1 MTLDEIEAGPANI
14 GHNSGGNAEAI
25 DLIERTLRRSDE
37 IEKGA
42 ADYLAAENGDLMRRL
57 RDIEA
62 AIARG
67 LPARIDSQA
76 EAEKLSDLRFAVK
89 KWITA
94 AKQARTSAKRP
105 WDSIAKS
112 FFAFFTRPIDD
123 LETVD
128 AEKIGPVLTDW
139 QDREAAR
146 KRRDEEERARI
157 LREEADRKMRE
168 AAEAETRRLEAER
181 REREAKEAAE
191 RAERER
197 LAAIE
202 AAAKAKRER
211 EEEER
216 RATEAKLRAKAE
228 EIARREREAKEAA
241 ERKEREKRAA
251 AEAEARAAA
260 KAERDRI
267 EHEEAVARTL
277 AREAEE
283 RAAEA
288 RRAELRRQE
297 AEHKEA
303 AAKAR
308 RDREEAERAAIAARK
323 EIRAETRNES
333 EAVEAAERADK
344 NADKSEE
351 RAHAKPADLSRVRGE
366 HGSVSSLRR
375 FYAFRNLDRAEL
387 DLESLRQHLPIGGLE
402 TAVRSFIDAGG
413 TSLRGVEIFEDQSTV
428 TR

>member
-57 RDIEA
+57 RAIEA
-62 AIARG
+62 AIALG

-89 KWITA
+89 KWIAA
-94 AKQARTSAKRP
+94 AKQARTAAKRP
-105 WDSIAKS
+105 WDAIAKS
-112 FFAFFTRPIDD
+112 FYAFFTRPIDD

-168 AAEAETRRLEAER
+168 AAEAETRRLEAEK
-181 REREAKEAAE
+181 REREAREAAE
-191 RAERER
+191 RAERDR

-211 EEEER
+211 EEQDR
-216 RATEAKLRAKAE
+216 L
-228 EIARREREAKEAA
+228 AKEAA
-241 ERKEREKRAA
+241 ERAKREEAERKARAEREAIEKAERDRL
-251 AEAEARAAA
+251 EAEARAQREAA
-260 KAERDRI
+260 RKAE
-267 EHEEAVARTL
+267 EA
-277 AREAEE
+277 
-283 RAAEA
+283 AAEA

-308 RDREEAERAAIAARK
+308 REREEAERAAIAARK
-323 EIRAETRNES
+323 EIRAEARNES

-351 RAHAKPADLSRVRGE
+351 KAHAKPADLSRVRGE

-413 TSLRGVEIFEDQSTV
+413 TSLRGVEIFEDQTTV

>member
-105 WDSIAKS
+105 WDAIAKS
-112 FFAFFTRPIDD
+112 FYAFFTRPIDD

-181 REREAKEAAE
+181 REREAREAAE

-211 EEEER
+211 EEQDR
-216 RATEAKLRAKAE
+216 L
-228 EIARREREAKEAA
+228 AKEAA
-241 ERKEREKRAA
+241 ERAKREEAERKARAEREAVEKAERDRR
-251 AEAEARAAA
+251 EAEARAQREAA
-260 KAERDRI
+260 RKAE
-267 EHEEAVARTL
+267 EE
-277 AREAEE
+277 
-283 RAAEA
+283 AAEA

-303 AAKAR
+303 AARAR

-375 FYAFRNLDRAEL
+375 FFAFRNLDRAEL

>member
-57 RDIEA
+57 RAIEA
-62 AIARG
+62 AIALG
-67 LPARIDSQA
+67 LPSRIDSQA

-89 KWITA
+89 KWIAA
-94 AKQARTSAKRP
+94 AKQARTAAKRP
-105 WDSIAKS
+105 WDAIAKS
-112 FFAFFTRPIDD
+112 FYAFFTRPIDD

-168 AAEAETRRLEAER
+168 AAEAETRRLEAEK
-181 REREAKEAAE
+181 REREAREAAE
-191 RAERER
+191 RAERDR

-211 EEEER
+211 EEQDR
-216 RATEAKLRAKAE
+216 L
-228 EIARREREAKEAA
+228 AKEAA
-241 ERKEREKRAA
+241 ERAKREEAERKARAEREAIEKAERDRL
-251 AEAEARAAA
+251 EAEARAQREAA
-260 KAERDRI
+260 RKAE
-267 EHEEAVARTL
+267 EA
-277 AREAEE
+277 
-283 RAAEA
+283 AAEA

-308 RDREEAERAAIAARK
+308 REREEAERAAIAARK
-323 EIRAETRNES
+323 EIRAEARNES

-351 RAHAKPADLSRVRGE
+351 KAHAKPADLSRVRGE

-413 TSLRGVEIFEDQSTV
+413 TSLRGVEIFEDQTTV

>member
-25 DLIERTLRRSDE
+25 ELIERTLRRSDE

-67 LPARIDSQA
+67 LPSRIDSQA

-94 AKQARTSAKRP
+94 AKQARTAAKRP
-105 WDSIAKS
+105 WDAIAKS
-112 FFAFFTRPIDD
+112 FYAFFTRPIDD

-168 AAEAETRRLEAER
+168 AAEAETRRLEAEK
-181 REREAKEAAE
+181 REREAREAAE
-191 RAERER
+191 RAERDR

-211 EEEER
+211 EEQDR
-216 RATEAKLRAKAE
+216 L
-228 EIARREREAKEAA
+228 AKEAA
-241 ERKEREKRAA
+241 ERAKREEAERKARAEREAVEKAERDRL
-251 AEAEARAAA
+251 EAEARAQREAA
-260 KAERDRI
+260 RKAE
-267 EHEEAVARTL
+267 EE
-277 AREAEE
+277 
-283 RAAEA
+283 AAEA

-308 RDREEAERAAIAARK
+308 REREEAERAAIAARK
-323 EIRAETRNES
+323 EIRAEARNES

-351 RAHAKPADLSRVRGE
+351 KAHAKPADLSRVRGE

-413 TSLRGVEIFEDQSTV
+413 TSLRGVEIFEDQTTV